1 MGPLNGIKVLEFSG
15 IGPGPYCGM
24 LLADLGADVIRLSRV
39 SEKGAHNKFD
49 IHNRSKR
56 TIVADLKNPN
66 AIKEIK
72 KLIQEVD
79 VIFEGFRPG
88 VMEKLGLSP
97 EECFKLNKSLVYGRM
112 TGWGQDGPMSSQAG
126 HDINYISLS
135 GALNAIGD
143 QNSNP
148 SIPLNL
154 VGDYG
159 GGGMMLAMGI
169 LAGVISSS
177 KTGKGQVIDSAMID
191 GSLSLMSF
199 FYSLKEMG
207 IWKDERQSNFLDG
220 AAHFYD
226 TYECSDNKYIAIG
239 SIEPQFYEILLDK
252 LELTDPKFKQQMDK
266 SIWKE
271 LKEIIAT
278 KIKSQPRDH
287 WVEVFSG
294 TDGCVTPVLNMD
306 EAQKHE
312 HIKSRDSFINLEGF
326 NQPAPAPRFS
336 NDMLSI
342 KHNAREIG
350 SDIDNVCKEFNLDK
364 KAFS

>member
-24 LLADLGADVIRLSRV
+24 LLADLGADVIRLSRLN
-39 SEKGAHNKFD
+39 EKGMYNKFD

-56 TIVADLKNPN
+56 TIVADLKNPK
-66 AIKEIK
+66 AIKEIE
-72 KLIQEVD
+72 KLIKEMD
-79 VIFEGFRPG
+79 VLFEGFRPG
-88 VMEKLGLSP
+88 VMEKLGLGP
-97 EECFKLNKSLVYGRM
+97 ESCFKLNKSLVYGRM
-112 TGWGQDGPMSSQAG
+112 TGWGQDGPMSNQAG

-143 QNSNP
+143 KNSNP

-154 VGDYG
+154 IGDYG

-177 KTGKGQVIDSAMID
+177 KTGKGQVIDSSMID

-207 IWKDERQSNFLDG
+207 IWKDKRKSNLLDG

-226 TYECSDNKYIAIG
+226 TYECSDNKYIAVG
-239 SIEPQFYEILLDK
+239 SIESQFYKILLDK
-252 LELTDPKFKQQMDK
+252 LELTDPRFKNQMNQ
-266 SIWKE
+266 SMWEE

-278 KIKSQPRDH
+278 KIKSQSRDH
-287 WVEVFSG
+287 WVEIFSD

-306 EAQKHE
+306 EAQEHKHN
-312 HIKSRDSFINLEGF
+312 ISRESFVNLEGF

-336 NDMLSI
+336 NDTLSI
-342 KHNAREIG
+342 KHNAKEIG
-350 SDIDNVCKEFNLDK
+350 SDIGNICNEFNLDTE
-364 KAFS
+364 AFS

>member
-24 LLADLGADVIRLSRV
+24 LLADLGADVIRLSRLN
-39 SEKGAHNKFD
+39 EKGMYNKFD

-56 TIVADLKNPN
+56 TIVADLKNPK

-72 KLIQEVD
+72 KLIKEMD
-79 VIFEGFRPG
+79 VLFEGFRPG
-88 VMEKLGLSP
+88 VMEKLGLGP
-97 EECFKLNKSLVYGRM
+97 ESCFKLNKSLVYGRM
-112 TGWGQDGPMSSQAG
+112 TGWGQDGLMSNQAG

-143 QNSNP
+143 KNSNP

-154 VGDYG
+154 IGDYG

-199 FYSLKEMG
+199 FYSLKAMG
-207 IWKDERQSNFLDG
+207 IWKDKRKSNLLDG

-226 TYECSDNKYIAIG
+226 TYECSDNKYIAVG
-239 SIEPQFYEILLDK
+239 SIESQFYKILLDK
-252 LELTDPKFKQQMDK
+252 LELTDPRFKNQMNQ
-266 SIWKE
+266 SMWEE

-278 KIKSQPRDH
+278 KIKSQSRDH
-287 WVEVFSG
+287 WVEIFSD

-306 EAQKHE
+306 EAQEHKHN
-312 HIKSRDSFINLEGF
+312 ISRESFVNLEGF

-336 NDMLSI
+336 NDTLSI
-342 KHNAREIG
+342 KHNAKEIG
-350 SDIDNVCKEFNLDK
+350 TDIDNICDEFNLDK
-364 KAFS
+364 EAFS

>member
-56 TIVADLKNPN
+56 TIVADLKNPK

-72 KLIQEVD
+72 KIIKEVD
-79 VIFEGFRPG
+79 VLFEGYRPG

-97 EECFKLNKSLVYGRM
+97 EKCLKLNESLVYGRM
-112 TGWGQDGPMSSQAG
+112 TGWGQDGPMSNQAG

-154 VGDYG
+154 IGDYG

-177 KTGKGQVIDSAMID
+177 TTGKGQVIDSAMID

-199 FYSLKEMG
+199 FYSLKQMG
-207 IWKDERQSNFLDG
+207 IWKDERKSNFLDG

-226 TYECSDNKYIAIG
+226 TYECSDNKYIAVG
-239 SIEPQFYEILLDK
+239 SIESQFYKILLEK
-252 LELTDPKFKQQMDK
+252 LELSKLRTEFLKNNVVGNIEMD
-266 SIWKE
+266 
-271 LKEIIAT
+271 LK
-278 KIKSQPRDH
+278 K
-287 WVEVFSG
+287 WVE
-294 TDGCVTPVLNMD
+294 
-306 EAQKHE
+306 K
-312 HIKSRDSFINLEGF
+312 I
-326 NQPAPAPRFS
+326 
-336 NDMLSI
+336 
-342 KHNAREIG
+342 
-350 SDIDNVCKEFNLDK
+350 
-364 KAFS
+364 

>member
-24 LLADLGADVIRLSRV
+24 LLADLGADVIRLSRLN
-39 SEKGAHNKFD
+39 EKGMYNKFD

-56 TIVADLKNPN
+56 TIVADLKNPK

-72 KLIQEVD
+72 KLIKEMD
-79 VIFEGFRPG
+79 VLFEGFRPG
-88 VMEKLGLSP
+88 VMEKLGLGP
-97 EECFKLNKSLVYGRM
+97 ESCFKLNKSLVYGRM
-112 TGWGQDGPMSSQAG
+112 TGWGQDGPMSNQAG

-143 QNSNP
+143 KNSNP

-154 VGDYG
+154 IGDYG

-177 KTGKGQVIDSAMID
+177 KTGKGQVIDAAMID

-199 FYSLKEMG
+199 FYSLKAMG
-207 IWKDERQSNFLDG
+207 IWKDKRKSNLLDG

-226 TYECSDNKYIAIG
+226 TYECSDNKYIAVG
-239 SIEPQFYEILLDK
+239 SIESQFYKILLDK
-252 LELTDPKFKQQMDK
+252 LELTDPRFKNQMDQ
-266 SIWKE
+266 SMWEE

-278 KIKSQPRDH
+278 KIKSQSRDH
-287 WVEVFSG
+287 WVEIFSD

-306 EAQKHE
+306 EAQEHKHN
-312 HIKSRDSFINLEGF
+312 ISRESFINLEGF

-336 NDMLSI
+336 NDTLSI
-342 KHNAREIG
+342 KHNAKEIG
-350 SDIDNVCKEFNLDK
+350 SDIDNICDEFNLDTE
-364 KAFS
+364 AFS

>member
-1 MGPLNGIKVLEFSG
+1 
-15 IGPGPYCGM
+15 
-24 LLADLGADVIRLSRV
+24 
-39 SEKGAHNKFD
+39 
-49 IHNRSKR
+49 
-56 TIVADLKNPN
+56 
-66 AIKEIK
+66 
-72 KLIQEVD
+72 
-79 VIFEGFRPG
+79 
-88 VMEKLGLSP
+88 
-97 EECFKLNKSLVYGRM
+97 
-112 TGWGQDGPMSSQAG
+112 
-126 HDINYISLS
+126 
-135 GALNAIGD
+135 
-143 QNSNP
+143 
-148 SIPLNL
+148 
-154 VGDYG
+154 
-159 GGGMMLAMGI
+159 MMLAMGI

-207 IWKDERQSNFLDG
+207 VWKDERKSNFLDG

-226 TYECSDNKYIAIG
+226 TYKCLDNKYIAIG

-252 LELTDPKFKQQMDK
+252 LELTNPKFKQQMDK

-271 LKEIIAT
+271 LKEIIAS

-306 EAQKHE
+306 EVQEHE

-342 KHNAREIG
+342 KHNARVIG

>member
-24 LLADLGADVIRLSRV
+24 LLADLGADVIRLSRLN
-39 SEKGAHNKFD
+39 EKGMYNKFD

-56 TIVADLKNPN
+56 TIVADLKNPK

-72 KLIQEVD
+72 KLIKEMD
-79 VIFEGFRPG
+79 VLFEGFRPG
-88 VMEKLGLSP
+88 VMEKLGLGP
-97 EECFKLNKSLVYGRM
+97 ESCFKLNKSLVYGRM
-112 TGWGQDGPMSSQAG
+112 TGWGQDGPMSNQAG

-135 GALNAIGD
+135 GALNAIGEK
-143 QNSNP
+143 NSNP

-154 VGDYG
+154 IGDYG

-199 FYSLKEMG
+199 FYSLKAMG
-207 IWKDERQSNFLDG
+207 IWKDKRKSNLLDG

-226 TYECSDNKYIAIG
+226 TYECSDNKYIAVG
-239 SIEPQFYEILLDK
+239 SIESQFYKILLDK
-252 LELTDPKFKQQMDK
+252 LELTDPRFKNQMDQ
-266 SIWKE
+266 SMWEE

-278 KIKSQPRDH
+278 KIKSQSRDH
-287 WVEVFSG
+287 WVEIFSD

-306 EAQKHE
+306 EAQEHKHN
-312 HIKSRDSFINLEGF
+312 ISRESFINLEGF

-336 NDMLSI
+336 NDTLSI
-342 KHNAREIG
+342 KHNAKEIG
-350 SDIDNVCKEFNLDK
+350 SDIDNICDEFNLDTE
-364 KAFS
+364 AFS

>member
-24 LLADLGADVIRLSRV
+24 LLADLGADVIRLSRLN
-39 SEKGAHNKFD
+39 EKGMYNKFD

-56 TIVADLKNPN
+56 TIVADLKNPK

-72 KLIQEVD
+72 KLIKEMD
-79 VIFEGFRPG
+79 VLFEGFRPG
-88 VMEKLGLSP
+88 VMEKLGLGP
-97 EECFKLNKSLVYGRM
+97 ESCFKLNKSLVYGRM
-112 TGWGQDGPMSSQAG
+112 TGWGQDGPMSNQAG

-143 QNSNP
+143 KNSNP

-154 VGDYG
+154 IGDYG

-177 KTGKGQVIDSAMID
+177 KTGKGQVIDAAMID

-199 FYSLKEMG
+199 FYSLKAMG
-207 IWKDERQSNFLDG
+207 IWKDKRKSNLLDG

-226 TYECSDNKYIAIG
+226 TYECSDNKYIAVG
-239 SIEPQFYEILLDK
+239 SIESQFYKILLDK
-252 LELTDPKFKQQMDK
+252 LELTDPRFKNQMDQ
-266 SIWKE
+266 SMWEE

-278 KIKSQPRDH
+278 KIKSQSRDY
-287 WVEVFSG
+287 WVEIFSD

-306 EAQKHE
+306 EAQEHKHN
-312 HIKSRDSFINLEGF
+312 ISRESFINLEGF

-336 NDMLSI
+336 NDTLSI
-342 KHNAREIG
+342 KHNAKEIG
-350 SDIDNVCKEFNLDK
+350 SDIDNICDEFNLDTE
-364 KAFS
+364 AFS

>member
-24 LLADLGADVIRLSRV
+24 LLADLGADVIRLSRLN
-39 SEKGAHNKFD
+39 EKGMYNKFD

-56 TIVADLKNPN
+56 TIVADLKNPK

-72 KLIQEVD
+72 KLIKEMD
-79 VIFEGFRPG
+79 VLFEGFRPG
-88 VMEKLGLSP
+88 VMEKLGLGP
-97 EECFKLNKSLVYGRM
+97 ESCFKLNKSLVYGRM
-112 TGWGQDGPMSSQAG
+112 TGWGQDGPMSNQAG

-143 QNSNP
+143 KNSNP

-154 VGDYG
+154 IGDYG

-177 KTGKGQVIDSAMID
+177 KTGKGQVIDAAMID

-207 IWKDERQSNFLDG
+207 IWKDKRKSNLLDG

-226 TYECSDNKYIAIG
+226 TYECSDNKYIAVG
-239 SIEPQFYEILLDK
+239 SIESQFYKILLDK
-252 LELTDPKFKQQMDK
+252 LELTDPRFKNQMDQ
-266 SIWKE
+266 SMWEE

-278 KIKSQPRDH
+278 KIKSQSRDH
-287 WVEVFSG
+287 WIEIFSD

-306 EAQKHE
+306 EAQEHKHN
-312 HIKSRDSFINLEGF
+312 ISRESFVNLEGF

-336 NDMLSI
+336 NDTLSI
-342 KHNAREIG
+342 KHNAKEIG
-350 SDIDNVCKEFNLDK
+350 SDIDNICDEFNLDTE
-364 KAFS
+364 AFS

>member
-24 LLADLGADVIRLSRV
+24 LLADLGADVIRLSRLN
-39 SEKGAHNKFD
+39 EKGMYNKFD

-56 TIVADLKNPN
+56 TIVADLKNPK

-72 KLIQEVD
+72 KLIKEMD
-79 VIFEGFRPG
+79 VLFEGFRPG
-88 VMEKLGLSP
+88 VMEKLGLGP
-97 EECFKLNKSLVYGRM
+97 ESCFNLNKSLVYGRM
-112 TGWGQDGPMSSQAG
+112 TGWGQDGPMSNQAG

-143 QNSNP
+143 KNSNP

-154 VGDYG
+154 IGDYG

-177 KTGKGQVIDSAMID
+177 KTGKGQVIDAAMID

-207 IWKDERQSNFLDG
+207 IWKDKRKSNLLDG

-226 TYECSDNKYIAIG
+226 TYECSDNKYIAVG
-239 SIEPQFYEILLDK
+239 SIESQFYKILLDK
-252 LELTDPKFKQQMDK
+252 LELTDPRFKNQMDQ
-266 SIWKE
+266 SMWEE

-278 KIKSQPRDH
+278 KIKSQSRDH
-287 WVEVFSG
+287 WVEIFSD

-306 EAQKHE
+306 EAQEHKHN
-312 HIKSRDSFINLEGF
+312 ISRESFVNLEGF

-336 NDMLSI
+336 NDTLSI
-342 KHNAREIG
+342 KHNAKEIG
-350 SDIDNVCKEFNLDK
+350 SDIDNICDEFNLDTE
-364 KAFS
+364 AFS

>member
-24 LLADLGADVIRLSRV
+24 LLADLGADVIRLSRI

-49 IHNRSKR
+49 IHNRSKK
-56 TIVADLKNPN
+56 TIVADLKNPK

-72 KLIQEVD
+72 KIIKEVD
-79 VIFEGFRPG
+79 VLFEGYRPG

-97 EECFKLNKSLVYGRM
+97 EKCFKLNESLVYGRM
-112 TGWGQDGPMSSQAG
+112 TGWGQDGPMSNQAG

-154 VGDYG
+154 IGDYG

-169 LAGVISSS
+169 LAGVISSA
-177 KTGKGQVIDSAMID
+177 KTGKGQVIDSAMVD

-207 IWKDERQSNFLDG
+207 IWKDERKSNFLDG

-226 TYECSDNKYIAIG
+226 TYECSDNKYIAVG
-239 SIEPQFYEILLDK
+239 SIEPQFYKILLDK
-252 LELTDPKFKQQMDK
+252 LELSDPRFKNQMNQ

-278 KIKSQPRDH
+278 KIKSQSRDH
-287 WVEVFSG
+287 WVKVFAD
-294 TDGCVTPVLNMD
+294 TDGCVTPVLNME
-306 EAQKHE
+306 EAQEHE
-312 HIKSRDSFINLEGF
+312 HNILRQSFVNLDGF

-336 NDMLSI
+336 NDKPTI
-342 KHNAREIG
+342 KHNSKLVG
-350 SDIDNVCKEFNLDK
+350 SDIDDICKEFNLDRNS
-364 KAFS
+364 FT